1 MLCGAMTTEPL
12 RTPRQ
17 VEALHD
23 RAMDDLRFIRKT
35 MESAGGFTAVSGWGQ
50 VLAGV
55 SALAAGLVASRQSTT
70 EGWLATWLVA
80 AAVAFALSALT
91 SQRKAQAAGESLFSG
106 PGRKFLLG
114 FVPAIVVGALLT
126 VFFYRAGLTGG
137 LPGTWLL
144 VYGTAVVAGGAFS
157 VRVVPVMGICF
168 MVVGAVA
175 LFSPPDWVDL
185 FMALGFGGIH
195 IVFGVIIAR
204 GYGG

>member
-1 MLCGAMTTEPL
+1 MLFGAMMTEPL
-12 RTPRQ
+12 RTPRK

-50 VLAGV
+50 VLAGA
-55 SALAAGLVASRQSTT
+55 SALAAGLVASRQSTV
-70 EGWLATWLVA
+70 EGWLATWLAA

-91 SQRKAQAAGESLFSG
+91 SERKARAAGESLFTG

-126 VFFYRAGLTGG
+126 VFFYRAGLTAG
-137 LPGTWLL
+137 LPGAWLL
-144 VYGTAVVAGGAFS
+144 AYGTAVVAGGAFS

-168 MVVGAVA
+168 MTVGAVA
-175 LFSPPDWVDL
+175 LFSPQAWGDL
-185 FMALGFGGIH
+185 FMAIGFGGIH
-195 IVFGVIIAR
+195 IVFGLIIAR

>member
-1 MLCGAMTTEPL
+1 MTTEPL

-35 MESAGGFTAVSGWGQ
+35 MERAGAFTAVSGWGQ

-70 EGWLATWLVA
+70 EGWLAAWLA
-80 AAVAFALSALT
+80 AAVLAFILSAVT
-91 SQRKAQAAGESLFSG
+91 SQRKAKGAGESLFSAQ
-106 PGRKFLLG
+106 GRKFLLS
-114 FVPAIVVGALLT
+114 FVPALLVGALLT
-126 VFFYRAGLTGG
+126 AYFYGAGLIAG

-157 VRVVPVMGICF
+157 VRVVPVMGVCF
-168 MVVGAVA
+168 MAVGAVA
-175 LFSPPDWVDL
+175 LFSPPGWGNL
-185 FMALGFGGIH
+185 FMAVGFGGVH
-195 IVFGVIIAR
+195 IVFGLIIAR
-204 GYGG
+204 RYGG

>member
-1 MLCGAMTTEPL
+1 MTTEPL

-35 MESAGGFTAVSGWGQ
+35 MERAGAFTAVSGWGQ

-55 SALAAGLVASRQSTT
+55 SALAAGLVASRQSSTA
-70 EGWLATWLVA
+70 GWLTAWLA
-80 AAVAFALSALT
+80 AAVLAFIVSAVT
-91 SQRKAQAAGESLFSG
+91 SQRKARGAGESLFSAQ
-106 PGRKFLLG
+106 GRKFLLS
-114 FVPAIVVGALLT
+114 FVPALLVGALLT
-126 VFFYRAGLTGG
+126 AYFYAAGLIAG

-157 VRVVPVMGICF
+157 VRVVPVMGVCF

-175 LFSPPDWVDL
+175 LFSPPGWGNL
-185 FMALGFGGIH
+185 FMAVGFGGIH
-195 IVFGVIIAR
+195 IVFGLIIAR
-204 GYGG
+204 RYGG

>member
-1 MLCGAMTTEPL
+1 MTTEPL
-12 RTPRQ
+12 LTPRR

-35 MESAGGFTAVSGWGQ
+35 MERAGAFTAVSGWGQ

-70 EGWLATWLVA
+70 EGWLASWMA
-80 AAVAFALSALT
+80 AAVLAFVVSAVT
-91 SQRKAQAAGESLFSG
+91 SQRKARAAEESLFSA
-106 PGRKFLLG
+106 PGRKFLLS
-114 FVPAIVVGALLT
+114 FVPALVVGALLT
-126 VFFYRAGLTGG
+126 VYFYTAGLIAG

-157 VRVVPVMGICF
+157 VRVVPVMGVCF

-175 LFSPPDWVDL
+175 LFSPPDWGNL
-185 FMALGFGGIH
+185 WMAVGFGGIH
-195 IVFGVIIAR
+195 IVFGLIIAR

>member
-1 MLCGAMTTEPL
+1 MTTEPL
-12 RTPRQ
+12 QKPRQ
-17 VEALHD
+17 IEALHD

-35 MESAGGFTAVSGWGQ
+35 MERAGAFTAVSGWGQ

-70 EGWLATWLVA
+70 EGWLASWLA
-80 AAVAFALSALT
+80 AAVLAFVVSAVT
-91 SQRKAQAAGESLFSG
+91 SQRKARAAGESLFSA
-106 PGRKFLLG
+106 PGRKFLLS
-114 FVPAIVVGALLT
+114 FVPALVVGALLT
-126 VFFYRAGLTGG
+126 AYFYRAGSIAG

-157 VRVVPVMGICF
+157 VRVVPVMGVCF

-175 LFSPPDWVDL
+175 LFSPPDWGNL
-185 FMALGFGGIH
+185 CMAVGFGGIH
-195 IVFGVIIAR
+195 IVFGLIIAR